1 MSFEAYKPIWALQ
14 EANETIF
21 ISFDSPDIIE
31 DRILAERSEKNST
44 PDPGELN
51 KSEENS
57 LDMADG
63 EG

>member
-31 DRILAERSEKNST
+31 DRILAERSEKNSA
-44 PDPGELN
+44 PDSGELS
-51 KSEENS
+51 KSEDNS